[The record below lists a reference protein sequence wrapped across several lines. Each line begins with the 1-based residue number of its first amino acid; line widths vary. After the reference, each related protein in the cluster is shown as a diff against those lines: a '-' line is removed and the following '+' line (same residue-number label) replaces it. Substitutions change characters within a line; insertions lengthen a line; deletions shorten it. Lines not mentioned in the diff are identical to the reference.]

1 MNQLYF
7 GKLLVLKKIKSFL
20 RDKSINQNNN
30 IVKIDNLILIGEQ
43 NQITIFQILNNKIKF
58 YTYKDDDL
66 GNVFALNTFYNYG
79 NNLLLAGSDLGF
91 VFIFEICGDGNEVSL
106 KNINIMRNNKKA
118 LKGRTNYS
126 ITCLT
131 TYDHYIIV
139 SSIDKLI
146 KMYTDKFRYIS
157 FN

>member
-1 MNQLYF
+1 M
-7 GKLLVLKKIKSFL
+7 K
-20 RDKSINQNNN
+20 
-30 IVKIDNLILIGEQ
+30 
-43 NQITIFQILNNKIKF
+43 
-58 YTYKDDDL
+58 
-66 GNVFALNTFYNYG
+66 VFFD
-79 NNLLLAGSDLGF
+79 SGF

-146 KMYTDKFRYIS
+146 KMYTYKFRYIS